1 VILQVVVNLVFH
13 PSKYLADVCVIVSI
27 FSSGTLNQDGW
38 QDSCAD
44 DGNTAN

>member
-13 PSKYLADVCVIVSI
+13 PSKYLADVRVIISI
-27 FSSGTLNQDGW
+27 FSPGTLNQNGW